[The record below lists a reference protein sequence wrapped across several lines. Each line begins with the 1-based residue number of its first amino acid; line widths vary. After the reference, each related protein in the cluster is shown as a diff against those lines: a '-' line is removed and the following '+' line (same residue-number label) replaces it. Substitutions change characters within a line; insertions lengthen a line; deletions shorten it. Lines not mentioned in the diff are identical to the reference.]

1 MLVRNL
7 TPGECVTELER
18 TSVGRLAFVHDGLP
32 KVVPMRFSYDG
43 SDLYGFSM
51 IGQKIESMRLM
62 PAVCVEFDERTS
74 LYQWTSVIATGVY
87 EELPDLPEYE
97 SARLHAQ
104 TVLQRLASWW
114 QPAFAARAHDKAF
127 QPVFFRIR
135 ISALS
140 GHQASPEPADSVSL
154 RGGHSESAGVSGI
167 RKLLSGFFHTSQ
179 RVGMRT
185 KR

>member
-1 MLVRNL
+1 
-7 TPGECVTELER
+7 
-18 TSVGRLAFVHDGLP
+18 
-32 KVVPMRFSYDG
+32 
-43 SDLYGFSM
+43 
-51 IGQKIESMRLM
+51 
-62 PAVCVEFDERTS
+62 
-74 LYQWTSVIATGVY
+74 
-87 EELPDLPEYE
+87 LPEYE

-114 QPAFAARAHDKAF
+114 QPALAARAHAKAF
-127 QPVFFRIR
+127 LPVFFRIR

-154 RGGHSESAGVSGI
+154 RSRHSESAGVSAI